1 MAYKFVADLEE
12 FLRGKYEKFPAGSVI
27 APEPCP
33 AGSGLAVRAFPL

>member
-27 APEPCP
+27 APEPCRR
-33 AGSGLAVRAFPL
+33 G